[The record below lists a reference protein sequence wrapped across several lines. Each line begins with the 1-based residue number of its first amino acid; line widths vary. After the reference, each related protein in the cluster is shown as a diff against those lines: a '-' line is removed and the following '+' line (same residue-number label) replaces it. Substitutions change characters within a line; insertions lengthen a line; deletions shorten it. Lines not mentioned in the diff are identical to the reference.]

1 MTREVGYI
9 MPFYGRLPGSR
20 FESEFDQY
28 GIVVVPYAVEDMFAH
43 PAVVLRAVVAVS
55 RSDREQAC
63 PERAL
68 RGRSEGEEP
77 VGRRTLVGIFE
88 KVG

>member
-28 GIVVVPYAVEDMFAH
+28 GIVVVPYAVADMFAH

-55 RSDREQAC
+55 ADRFTQF
-63 PERAL
+63 
-68 RGRSEGEEP
+68 GRSQVGEEP
-77 VGRRTLVGIFE
+77 VGRRTQTDVLQKFINPDI
-88 KVG
+88 

>member
-28 GIVVVPYAVEDMFAH
+28 GIVVVPYAVKDMFAH

-55 RSDREQAC
+55 ADRFTQF
-63 PERAL
+63 
-68 RGRSEGEEP
+68 GRSQVGEEP